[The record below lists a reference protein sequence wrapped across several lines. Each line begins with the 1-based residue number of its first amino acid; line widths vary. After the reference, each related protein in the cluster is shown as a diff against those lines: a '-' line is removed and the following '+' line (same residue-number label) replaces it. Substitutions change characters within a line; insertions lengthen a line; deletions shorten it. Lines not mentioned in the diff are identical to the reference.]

1 MISPCNCK
9 GSMQNVHFSCLQK
22 WLETR
27 IKDLHGKRVIDLD
40 DMRCDICKGKF
51 AKNYQMPINSAA
63 KTVSLIDPFKI
74 GFFKNKYLV
83 HFQALT
89 IEEE

>member
-27 IKDLHGKRVIDLD
+27 IKDLHAKRVIDLD
-40 DMRCDICKGKF
+40 DLRCDICKGKF
-51 AKNYQMPINSAA
+51 AKNY
-63 KTVSLIDPFKI
+63 
-74 GFFKNKYLV
+74 
-83 HFQALT
+83 
-89 IEEE
+89 

>member
-27 IKDLHGKRVIDLD
+27 IKDLHAKRVIDLD
-40 DMRCDICKGKF
+40 DLRCDICKGKF
-51 AKNYQMPINSAA
+51 SKNY
-63 KTVSLIDPFKI
+63 
-74 GFFKNKYLV
+74 
-83 HFQALT
+83 
-89 IEEE
+89 